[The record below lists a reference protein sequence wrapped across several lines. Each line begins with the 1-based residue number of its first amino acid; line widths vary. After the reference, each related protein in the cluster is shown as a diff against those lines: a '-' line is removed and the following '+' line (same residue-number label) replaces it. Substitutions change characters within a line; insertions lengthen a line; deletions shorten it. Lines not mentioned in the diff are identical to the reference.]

1 MANAVGFVG
10 TIRGRMGNIVF
21 SRGIDGRTV
30 MRAYQPQVSNP
41 RTSAQRMQRAKVNVA
56 GQFSGMVGKD
66 VIAPLGMGSV
76 RANRSEFI
84 KKLLR
89 ITTASMSGNDATAQF
104 PAAAVQFSN
113 GNTPMCATMG
123 PQAVTAN
130 SVKIPLT
137 LTDAEKAG
145 RYGEKLI
152 VVVMNVAGNL
162 PGGKVREVVSK
173 DVVLTSTTAQSVTL
187 GFSAPLTQDQ
197 RIHIYRVPFLL
208 DDSRVGVVAG
218 AIYDDNSDI
227 TAILASNPGIVSEW
241 GKTFYG
247 GVSPFSV
254 A

>member
-1 MANAVGFVG
+1 MAKSVGFIG
-10 TIRGRMGNIVF
+10 TIRGRIGNVVF

-41 RTSAQRMQRAKVNVA
+41 RTNAQRMQRAKVNVA

-84 KKLLR
+84 KKLLC

-130 SVKIPLT
+130 SVQIPLT

-187 GFSAPLTQDQ
+187 GFSAPLTTSVFTSIVCRSCWTIAVLVSLLVPSMMTI
-197 RIHIYRVPFLL
+197 RISLPYWLQTPALCPSGEKPFME
-208 DDSRVGVVAG
+208 V
-218 AIYDDNSDI
+218 
-227 TAILASNPGIVSEW
+227 
-241 GKTFYG
+241 
-247 GVSPFSV
+247 
-254 A
+254 